1 MVPQPNYDP
10 MVIKQVLEDTS
21 GYPFELQI
29 TRRVEKWEDYGY
41 FVEPNYSFEDQDTGK
56 ARELDFH
63 AIRAVPISTQRDEYA
78 YIVILGS
85 CKASRNPYI
94 FFTRSGLL
102 AGMMLMSDVPISGSP
117 LEIYEENG
125 ETEAIEWY
133 FQLHKFLQIGQLD
146 TISSQAC
153 VLLWKSSKWEVQSE
167 AVIRDTFVPLIKVMS
182 REIEDHNNECIPNGD
197 KILPEYRIYY
207 PLLVLK
213 GPMYEYYVPVKGDAQ
228 LKDTKHVLVIRH
240 YESKTIKCRY
250 AIDVIHES
258 YLEQYLDLVER
269 EAKKFVNLI
278 RRHKKIVVKSIEQL
292 SIEEKTGSSKDERQR
307 HEKTT

>member
-10 MVIKQVLEDTS
+10 SVIKQALEDTS

-29 TRRVEKWEDYGY
+29 AQRVEKWEEYGY
-41 FVEPNYSFEDQDTGK
+41 SVEPNYSFEDHDTGE

-63 AIRAVPISTQRDEYA
+63 AIRAVPIVAQRDEYA

-94 FFTRSGLL
+94 FFTRPGLL
-102 AGMMLMSDVPISGSP
+102 AGITLMSDVPISGSP

-133 FQLHKFLQIGQLD
+133 FQLHKFLHIGQLD

-153 VLLWKSSKWEVQSE
+153 VLSWKSSKWEVQPE
-167 AVIRDTFVPLIKVMS
+167 AVIRDTFVPLIKAMS
-182 REIEDHNNECIPNGD
+182 REIEDHNNECVPNGD
-197 KILPEYRIYY
+197 TILPEYRIYY
-207 PLLVLK
+207 PLLILK
-213 GPMYEYYVPVKGDAQ
+213 GPMYEYYVPTEGDAQ
-228 LKDTKHVLVIRH
+228 LRDTKHILVIRH

-258 YLEQYLDLVER
+258 YLEQYLELVER

-278 RRHKKIVVKSIEQL
+278 KRHKKIVAKSIEEL
-292 SIEEKTGSSKDERQR
+292 TKEKKKESSEDETKR
-307 HEKTT
+307 HERTT